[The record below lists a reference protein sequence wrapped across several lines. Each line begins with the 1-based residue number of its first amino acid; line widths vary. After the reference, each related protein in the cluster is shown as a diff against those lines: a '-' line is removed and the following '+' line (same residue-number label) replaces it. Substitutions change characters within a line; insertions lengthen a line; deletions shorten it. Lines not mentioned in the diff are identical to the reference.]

1 MKDQPAAEG
10 GTGVFQPDLLLPLQ
24 FFTAL
29 RGRSQGDGQRRL
41 MIAVL
46 EDAIE
51 CFQKYTGA
59 KDNRSR
65 QLGSEAEE
73 WFLTDDPDW
82 LFSFVNVCETLDI
95 NPEFLRQGLF
105 AWKEKQGVSHQ
116 PPDEPTGPAP
126 DDSGR
131 KRGGLHAA

>member
-1 MKDQPAAEG
+1 MMKDQPAEG
-10 GTGVFQPDLLLPLQ
+10 GLSVFQPDLLLPLQ

-51 CFQKYTGA
+51 CFQKCAEA
-59 KDNRSR
+59 KDNRTR

-73 WFLTDDPDW
+73 WFLADDRDW
-82 LFSFVNVCETLDI
+82 LFSFVNVCETLEID
-95 NPEFLRQGLF
+95 PAFLRRGLL
-105 AWKEKQGVSHQ
+105 AWKEKQEAPQ
-116 PPDEPTGPAP
+116 PSDEQTASTPPN
-126 DDSGR
+126 SGR
-131 KRGGLHAA
+131 KRSTLRAA

>member
-10 GTGVFQPDLLLPLQ
+10 GIGVFQPDLLLPLQ

-51 CFQKYTGA
+51 CFQKYTDA
-59 KDNRSR
+59 KDSRSR
-65 QLGSEAEE
+65 QLGNEAEA
-73 WFLTDDPDW
+73 WFLTDDPNW
-82 LFSFVNVCETLDI
+82 LFSFANVCETLDI
-95 NPEFLRQGLF
+95 NPEFLRRGLF
-105 AWKEKQGVSHQ
+105 AWKEKQEAHLLSDG
-116 PPDEPTGPAP
+116 PTESTP

-131 KRGGLHAA
+131 KRGSLHAA

>member
-10 GTGVFQPDLLLPLQ
+10 SVGVFQPDLLLPLQ

-51 CFQKYTGA
+51 CFQKYTDA
-59 KDNRSR
+59 KDSRSR
-65 QLGSEAEE
+65 QLGTEAEE
-73 WFLTDDPDW
+73 WFLTDDPTW
-82 LFSFVNVCETLDI
+82 LFSFVNVCEILDI
-95 NPEFLRQGLF
+95 NPEFLRRGLL
-105 AWKEKQGVSHQ
+105 AWKEKRGVL
-116 PPDEPTGPAP
+116 PPSDGPTESTP
-126 DDSGR
+126 DDSGP
-131 KRGGLHAA
+131 KRGSLHAA

>member
-10 GTGVFQPDLLLPLQ
+10 GIGVFQPDLLLPSQ

-51 CFQKYTGA
+51 CFQKYVDA
-59 KDNRSR
+59 KDNRGR
-65 QLGSEAEE
+65 QLGTEAEE
-73 WFLTDDPDW
+73 WFLTDDPHW
-82 LFSFVNVCETLDI
+82 LFSFANVCETLDL
-95 NPEFLRQGLF
+95 NPDFLCQGIL
-105 AWKEKQGVSHQ
+105 AWKAKQEVSQSSEESTDSTLSDADEKR
-116 PPDEPTGPAP
+116 
-126 DDSGR
+126 DS
-131 KRGGLHAA
+131 LHAG

>member
-10 GTGVFQPDLLLPLQ
+10 GSGVFQPDLLLPLQ

-51 CFQKYTGA
+51 CFQKYAYA

-73 WFLTDDPDW
+73 WFLTDDPNW
-82 LFSFVNVCETLDI
+82 LFSFVNVCETLGI
-95 NPEFLRQGLF
+95 NPEFLRQGLL
-105 AWKEKQGVSHQ
+105 AWKEKQEVSQ
-116 PPDEPTGPAP
+116 PSDKPTGPTP

-131 KRGGLHAA
+131 KRGSLHAA

>member
-10 GTGVFQPDLLLPLQ
+10 GTGVFQPDLLLPSQ

-51 CFQKYTGA
+51 CFQKYVDA
-59 KDNRSR
+59 KDSR
-65 QLGSEAEE
+65 GQQLGTEAEE
-73 WFLTDDPDW
+73 WFLTDEPNW
-82 LFSFVNVCETLDI
+82 LFSFANVCETLDL
-95 NPEFLRQGLF
+95 NPAFLRQGLL
-105 AWKEKQGVSHQ
+105 AWKEKRRASQ
-116 PPDEPTGPAP
+116 PSEEASSSTLPDADGKH
-126 DDSGR
+126 DS
-131 KRGGLHAA
+131 LHAA

>member
-10 GTGVFQPDLLLPLQ
+10 AISVFQPDLLLPLQ

-51 CFQKYTGA
+51 CFQKYADA

-73 WFLTDDPDW
+73 WFLTDDPKW
-82 LFSFVNVCETLDI
+82 LYSFVNVCETLGID
-95 NPEFLRQGLF
+95 PDFLRQGLL
-105 AWKEKQGVSHQ
+105 AWKAKQEGHQ
-116 PPDEPTGPAP
+116 PSDESTESTPP
-126 DDSGR
+126 DSGG
-131 KRGGLHAA
+131 KRGSLHAA

>member
-10 GTGVFQPDLLLPLQ
+10 AISVFQPDLLLPLQ

-51 CFQKYTGA
+51 CFQKYADA

-73 WFLTDDPDW
+73 WFLTDDPKW
-82 LFSFVNVCETLDI
+82 LYSFVNVCETLGID
-95 NPEFLRQGLF
+95 PDFLRRGLL
-105 AWKEKQGVSHQ
+105 AWKAKQEVHQ
-116 PPDEPTGPAP
+116 PSDESTESTPP
-126 DDSGR
+126 DSGG
-131 KRGGLHAA
+131 KRGSLHAA

>member
-10 GTGVFQPDLLLPLQ
+10 GPGVFQPDLLLPSQ

-51 CFQKYTGA
+51 CFQKYVDT
-59 KDNRSR
+59 KDTRGR
-65 QLGSEAEE
+65 QLGNEAEE
-73 WFLTDDPDW
+73 WFLTDDPNW
-82 LFSFVNVCETLDI
+82 LFSFANVCETLDL
-95 NPEFLRQGLF
+95 NPDFLRQGLL
-105 AWKEKQGVSHQ
+105 AWKAKRKVYQSS
-116 PPDEPTGPAP
+116 DEPTESTPP
-126 DDSGR
+126 DASG
-131 KRGGLHAA
+131 KRGSLHAA